1 MDRERIGANRPAARS
16 VHRAVVRLALGAMT
30 WTVLAIWILFSHS
43 YYGILLFG
51 VVTFLVS
58 MFVVLPWVL
67 SRFNRRREPAA
78 DSTQTFREWR
88 EGRFET
94 GSGPVDARDAAIMI
108 LLIPMAVAVGFTA
121 IGLLEFL
128 TAEGVLT

>member
-1 MDRERIGANRPAARS
+1 MDREGIGANRPAARG
-16 VHRAVVRLALGAMT
+16 VHRAVVRLALGAT
-30 WTVLAIWILFSHS
+30 IWTVLAIWILFSHS
-43 YYGILLFG
+43 YHGILLSG
-51 VVTFLVS
+51 VVTFLAA

-67 SRFNRRREPAA
+67 SRFNRRREPPA
-78 DSTQTFREWR
+78 DTAQTFREWR

-108 LLIPMAVAVGFTA
+108 LLIPMAVAVGMTA

-128 TAEGVLT
+128 TAAGVLT

>member
-1 MDRERIGANRPAARS
+1 MDRERIGANRPAVRS
-16 VHRAVVRLALGAMT
+16 VHRAVVRLALGAMI
-30 WTVLAIWILFSHS
+30 WSVLAVWILFSHS

-51 VVTFLVS
+51 VVTFLVGV
-58 MFVVLPWVL
+58 FVVLPWVL
-67 SRFNRRREPAA
+67 SRFNRRREPTA
-78 DSTQTFREWR
+78 DTAQTFREWR
-88 EGRFET
+88 EGEFET

-128 TAEGVLT
+128 TAVGVLT